1 MGVFLRNCCKKTEII
16 FYKKPSRDRLFSQ
29 RTVQKYLLCWHQ
41 KKSSFQNILQV
52 KQGTKYKLIVQ
63 GFRFGDF
70 SLLTSYKSYLKR
82 GKAWPILFFLF
93 TGKVI
98 LPHRIFSKRTGE
110 GRTFNLAQSRAIFP
124 SVLVWKLL
132 EGQEN
137 VFYKLTKQD
146 FFSPRGY

>member
-16 FYKKPSRDRLFSQ
+16 FIKSHLETDFSLSELFRS
-29 RTVQKYLLCWHQ
+29 TFFAGI

-98 LPHRIFSKRTGE
+98 LPHKIFSKRTGE

-146 FFSPRGY
+146 FLSPRGY